1 MPEPTHEPPL
11 TLRDFALAGVARQL
25 GPDEAP
31 RLEVHFLRQAQ
42 EAVEARHSDWALGA
56 RACLESPA
64 PRDVPLARLAGQ
76 LGLTLLEQ
84 LVVALAAAVEEE
96 PVVGRVLAFV
106 QAPTGGSRP
115 TLGLISRAL
124 ADAAPPGQSPLHIL
138 AAGAALQSGLLVRH
152 GVELPLAEQSLALP
166 LPLYLALQGQ
176 DGAWPGTTLGP
187 GALPTI
193 PLPDSTLEGVHR
205 HARTLMAE
213 ARGALLLRGGSTAE
227 HRTVATALAS
237 AMGRRP
243 LFIET
248 DRLDSLGPFLS
259 LRSLLPVFCFD
270 LAPGE
275 RKVVPQPSAYDG
287 PVLILGGVE
296 GGFEW
301 PSGSLLTWTLPVPA
315 RAEREVLWREA
326 LQDDVLA
333 AQLANTHRHRAGRI
347 AHLGQAAHRHAALRG
362 GTVTEAQDLM
372 AASWA
377 GDGGGL
383 GALAQALPEH
393 ISDAALVVPPPL
405 AAELEA
411 LSLRCRARDGL
422 SEGLGASATTRYRTG
437 VTALFVGPSGTGK
450 TLAAGWLSTRLGMPL
465 YRVDL
470 ASVTSKYIGETEK
483 NLAQIF
489 ARAEHAEVM
498 LLFDEADSLFGRRTD
513 IRDSNDRFANA
524 QTNYLLQR
532 IESFDGVA
540 LLTSNSKGRFDP
552 AFMRRLDAI
561 IDFPMPGPEER
572 RALWLSHLG
581 PRHRVSPRDL
591 NRLSAMAELAGGHIR
606 NAVLLAAVL
615 ARQEARPIEYAD
627 LLRGFASE
635 YKKLGRHVPTELR
648 DAGPTS
654 AAPAKATP
662 PRTPPGEP

>member
-1 MPEPTHEPPL
+1 MPEPIQEQPL
-11 TLRDFALAGVARQL
+11 TLRDLALAGVARQL
-25 GPDEAP
+25 GPDDDT
-31 RLEVHFLRQAQ
+31 RLEVRFLRHAS
-42 EAVEARHSDWALGA
+42 EMVEARHADWGA
-56 RACLESPA
+56 AVRSCLAAPA
-64 PRDVPLARLAGQ
+64 PRDAPLARLAGQ

-84 LVVALAAAVEEE
+84 LVVALAIAVEEE
-96 PVVGRVLAFV
+96 AVVGRVLAFI
-106 QAPTGGSRP
+106 QAPAGGSRP
-115 TLGLISRAL
+115 TLGLISRAF
-124 ADAAPPGQSPLHIL
+124 ADIVAPGQSPLHQL
-138 AAGAALQSGLLVRH
+138 ASGAALGSGLLVRH
-152 GVELPLAEQSLALP
+152 GTELPLAEQSLALP

-187 GALPTI
+187 GPIPTI
-193 PLPDSTLEGVHR
+193 PLPDSTLQGVHR

-213 ARGALLLRGGSTAE
+213 PRGTLLVRGGSTAE
-227 HRTVATALAS
+227 TRTVATALAV

-248 DRLDSLGPFLS
+248 ERFESLGPYLL
-259 LRSLLPVFCFD
+259 LRSLLPVFCFE
-270 LAPGE
+270 LGPGE
-275 RKVVPQPSAYDG
+275 RKAVPALAAYDG
-287 PVLILGGVE
+287 PALVLGGVE
-296 GGFEW
+296 GGFESA
-301 PSGSLLTWTLPVPA
+301 SGNLLTWTLPVPSRGER
-315 RAEREVLWREA
+315 RALWSEA

-333 AQLANTHRHRAGRI
+333 EELAGTHRHRAGRI
-347 AHLGQAAHRHAALRG
+347 AHLGHAARRQAVLRG
-362 GTVTEAQDLM
+362 GAVTEARDVL
-372 AASWA
+372 AAAWA

-383 GALAQALPEH
+383 GAMAQALPER
-393 ISDAALVVPPPL
+393 ISDEALVATPLL
-405 AAELEA
+405 AAELQA
-411 LSLRCRARDGL
+411 LLLRCRARDGL
-422 SEGLGASATTRYRTG
+422 AEGLGASATTRYRTG
-437 VTALFVGPSGTGK
+437 VTALLVGPSGTGK
-450 TLAAGWLSTRLGMPL
+450 TLAAGWLATQLGMPL

-581 PRHRVSPRDL
+581 ARHRVSPRDL
-591 NRLSAMAELAGGHIR
+591 NRLSTMAELAGGHIR

-635 YKKLGRHVPTELR
+635 YKKLGRHVPAELR
-648 DAGPTS
+648 DAGPLPS
-654 AAPAKATP
+654 PHRP
-662 PRTPPGEP
+662 SSGES

>member
-1 MPEPTHEPPL
+1 MPEPTQEQPL
-11 TLRDFALAGVARQL
+11 TLRDLALAGVARQL
-25 GPDEAP
+25 GPDDDT
-31 RLEVHFLRQAQ
+31 RLEVRFLRHAM
-42 EAVEARHSDWALGA
+42 ETVEARHADWAAAA
-56 RACLESPA
+56 RSCLAAPA

-84 LVVALAAAVEEE
+84 LVVALAMAVEEE
-96 PVVGRVLAFV
+96 AVVGRVLAFV
-106 QAPTGGSRP
+106 QAPAGGSRP
-115 TLGLISRAL
+115 TLGLISRAF
-124 ADAAPPGQSPLHIL
+124 ADVVPPGQSPLHQL
-138 AAGAALQSGLLVRH
+138 ASGAALGSGLLVRH
-152 GVELPLAEQSLALP
+152 GTELPLAEQSLALP

-187 GALPTI
+187 GPIPTI

-213 ARGALLLRGGSTAE
+213 PRGALLLRGGSTAE
-227 HRTVATALAS
+227 TRTVATALAV

-248 DRLDSLGPFLS
+248 ERLESLGPYLL
-259 LRSLLPVFCFD
+259 LRSLLPVFCFE
-270 LAPGE
+270 LGPGE
-275 RKVVPQPSAYDG
+275 RKAVPTLAAYDG
-287 PVLILGGVE
+287 PALILGGVE
-296 GGFEW
+296 GGFES
-301 PSGSLLTWTLPVPA
+301 PSGNLLTWTLPVPS
-315 RAEREVLWREA
+315 RGERQALWSEA

-333 AQLANTHRHRAGRI
+333 EELAGTHRHRAGRI
-347 AHLGQAAHRHAALRG
+347 AHLGHAARRQTVLRG
-362 GTVTEAQDLM
+362 GTVTEARDVL
-372 AASWA
+372 AAAWA

-383 GALAQALPEH
+383 GAMAQALPER
-393 ISDAALVVPPPL
+393 ISDEALVATPLL
-405 AAELEA
+405 AAELQA
-411 LSLRCRARDGL
+411 LLLRCRARDGL
-422 SEGLGASATTRYRTG
+422 AEGLGASATTRYRTG
-437 VTALFVGPSGTGK
+437 VTALLVGPSGTGK
-450 TLAAGWLSTRLGMPL
+450 TLAAGWLATRLGMPL

-591 NRLSAMAELAGGHIR
+591 NRLSTMAELAGGHIR

-635 YKKLGRHVPTELR
+635 YKKLGRHVPAELR
-648 DAGPTS
+648 DAGPLPS
-654 AAPAKATP
+654 PHRPAS
-662 PRTPPGEP
+662 GES